1 MEKIK
6 TIDTKR
12 TSYFCVFAVNA
23 RFSLGLLFEFFEF
36 GKNYTFY
43 IKMGLGVVELSYS
56 IQKIAHKPR
65 NGQVV

>member
-12 TSYFCVFAVNA
+12 ASYFSVFAVNA
-23 RFSLGLLFEFFEF
+23 RLSLGLLFEFS
-36 GKNYTFY
+36 KSYVFY
-43 IKMGLGVVELSYS
+43 IQIGLGVVELSYS